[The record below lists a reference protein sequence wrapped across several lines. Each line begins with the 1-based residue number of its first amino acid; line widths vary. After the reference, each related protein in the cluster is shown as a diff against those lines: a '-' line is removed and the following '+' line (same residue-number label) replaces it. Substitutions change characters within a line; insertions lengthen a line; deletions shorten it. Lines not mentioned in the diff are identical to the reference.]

1 VLTTAEQILGNTV
14 GDVPE
19 AGERPRRAENN
30 AGLPKREPVKNG
42 DSDGK
47 IDNALSTDSPRVFG
61 RQKNFRILV
70 VSSCADHYKSLR
82 HILRRFGWK
91 MHRVNTCR
99 DAEIFLSENLVAVL
113 ISDCTLP
120 DGGWKDIL
128 GALSSASCAPALIVA
143 SHLADDR
150 SWAEVLNLGGY
161 DLLIKPFNLKE
172 ASRVI
177 SMASSRVAFSR
188 TT

>member
-1 VLTTAEQILGNTV
+1 MLTTAEQILGNTV

-19 AGERPRRAENN
+19 AGEWPRRAENN

-47 IDNALSTDSPRVFG
+47 SDNALSTDSPRVFG

-70 VSSCADHYKSLR
+70 VSSCPDHYKSLR
-82 HILRRFGWK
+82 HILRPFGWK

-99 DAEIFLSENLVAVL
+99 DAEIFLSEHLVAAL

-120 DGGWKDIL
+120 DGGWKNIL
-128 GALSSASCAPALIVA
+128 GSSSSARCC
-143 SHLADDR
+143 
-150 SWAEVLNLGGY
+150 
-161 DLLIKPFNLKE
+161 
-172 ASRVI
+172 
-177 SMASSRVAFSR
+177 
-188 TT
+188 